1 MQMKRIAILIIC
13 GLLAGCG
20 DNGPS
25 NAEIEGAVMSR
36 MAEQYQEAVQTYGAA
51 AAEWH
56 VIPPQAVKIVSVDN
70 IRSQDEATYLADVTL
85 ERVKTGEKE
94 TRALS
99 LRVIEGAWRVVS
111 Q

>member
-1 MQMKRIAILIIC
+1 MKRIAILVIC

-20 DNGPS
+20 DKGPS

-36 MAEQYQEAVQTYGAA
+36 MEQQYTEAVQAYGAA

-56 VIPPQAVKIVSVDN
+56 VIPPQAVKVVSIDN
-70 IRSQDEATYLADVTL
+70 IRSQDDATYLADVTL
-85 ERVKTGEKE
+85 ERVKTGVKD
-94 TRALS
+94 TRPLS
-99 LRVIEGAWRVVS
+99 LRMIEGAWRVVS